1 MDVAVLLFVF
11 SLSHIL
17 FIAFLFYCRYLFTCR
32 RCIFLAKYPLQQF
45 LNDRGGYF
53 RNIYFFCFQDN
64 LSRIFKFTIL
74 ETFLFVFVHD
84 RRKFMRRL
92 QSYNPTIRVGLS
104 AAIQLYSS
112 LELRGAAPGS
122 IL

>member
-1 MDVAVLLFVF
+1 MIVVVI
-11 SLSHIL
+11 SEI
-17 FIAFLFYCRYLFTCR
+17 I
-32 RCIFLAKYPLQQF
+32 
-45 LNDRGGYF
+45 
-53 RNIYFFCFQDN
+53 FFCFQDN
-64 LSRIFKFTIL
+64 LSRIFKFTNL

-104 AAIQLYSS
+104 AAIQLYWS

>member
-32 RCIFLAKYPLQQF
+32 RCMFLAKYPLQQF

-53 RNIYFFCFQDN
+53 RNIFFFCFQDN
-64 LSRIFKFTIL
+64 LSRIFKFTNL

-84 RRKFMRRL
+84 RQKFMRRL
-92 QSYNPTIRVGLS
+92 QFVSGLS

-112 LELRGAAPGS
+112 LELRGAALGS

>member
-1 MDVAVLLFVF
+1 
-11 SLSHIL
+11 
-17 FIAFLFYCRYLFTCR
+17 
-32 RCIFLAKYPLQQF
+32 CIFLAKYPLQQF

-92 QSYNPTIRVGLS
+92 QFVSVCPRQFNCIRVWSCAG
-104 AAIQLYSS
+104 QLRVPYF
-112 LELRGAAPGS
+112 RQA
-122 IL
+122 